1 MYTSTECEKIRKK
14 RKVYLIAY
22 STVYTCACARVFY
35 PFTFLKFFGVW
46 QFTLWMSVA
55 YIRRFF
61 FSDGSMSERKQ
72 RDINWRGATE
82 VKNNIGLPFPSL
94 RWKRRRRRRRENREI
109 ILVDFRESIIV
120 QLVGVITNTQEMESK
135 GESEAKKEMRAEE
148 GTANHRRVE
157 DK

>member
-1 MYTSTECEKIRKK
+1 
-14 RKVYLIAY
+14 
-22 STVYTCACARVFY
+22 
-35 PFTFLKFFGVW
+35 
-46 QFTLWMSVA
+46 
-55 YIRRFF
+55 
-61 FSDGSMSERKQ
+61 MSERKQ

-94 RWKRRRRRRRENREI
+94 RWKRRRRRENREI